1 MAKNKKRRSGS
12 QTRRLRPVE
21 ALFMAQSIFTPKAK
35 RAQPFPKDEI
45 ERQHTVLVAILDDLR
60 TGSVTTPH
68 AESIQAQIN
77 ETLKFFEA
85 DVLGPNDIEESHEH
99 LQVCVAAREALLGA
113 VVRADGSSTLI
124 ATEEEMRCLLTFAHL
139 RVELMR
145 SEFYTIGASLA
156 AQREVLNCFRRG
168 HFDHVRSPDLSP
180 QGGADHA

>member
-1 MAKNKKRRSGS
+1 MAKNKKRRSGN

-21 ALFMAQSIFTPKAK
+21 ALFMAQAMFTPKAT

-45 ERQHTVLVAILDDLR
+45 ERQHMALVAILDDLR
-60 TGSVTTPH
+60 TGSVTTQH
-68 AESIQAQIN
+68 AESLQAQIN

-99 LQVCVAAREALLGA
+99 LHVCVAAREALLGA
-113 VVRADGSSTLI
+113 IVRADGSSNFI
-124 ATEEEMRCLLTFAHL
+124 ATEEELECLLSFAHL

-145 SEFYTIGASLA
+145 SEVYTIGASLA

-168 HFDHVRSPDLSP
+168 HFDHVRSPDLSS
-180 QGGADHA
+180 QGGTDHA